1 MRAVPPGPC
10 PRARGTLGSGIAAVG
25 WGSGRAGAPAVEG
38 QRPGGD
44 GGRGGG
50 GRGGQWPGG
59 GGGGRRER
67 PLGAAVGSG
76 GCSKEVAGA

>member
-1 MRAVPPGPC
+1 MRAVPPGSC

-59 GGGGRRER
+59 GGGGRRDGRWGR
-67 PLGAAVGSG
+67 PSEA
-76 GCSKEVAGA
+76 AGA